1 LSSIALA
8 FPVRK
13 FNLNDQEL
21 RTVLLLI
28 RKRAISA
35 RQKEGMT
42 NLLVGSAFES
52 LMIGL
57 SLSVSESA
65 QLCA

>member
-1 LSSIALA
+1 VFLSSIALA

-42 NLLVGSAFES
+42 NLLVGYALLGSGFTLDET
-52 LMIGL
+52 
-57 SLSVSESA
+57 ER
-65 QLCA
+65 

>member
-1 LSSIALA
+1 MKLSSIALA

-21 RTVLLLI
+21 RKVLLLI
-28 RKRAISA
+28 RKRAIEA

-42 NLLVGSAFES
+42 NLLVGSALLGSGFTLDET
-52 LMIGL
+52 
-57 SLSVSESA
+57 ER
-65 QLCA
+65 

>member
-1 LSSIALA
+1 MSSIALA

-42 NLLVGSAFES
+42 NLLVGSALLGSGFTLDET
-52 LMIGL
+52 
-57 SLSVSESA
+57 ER
-65 QLCA
+65 